1 LFVDSSLVA
10 AAAANSSSV
19 YSSLINNFPDF
30 TAVCDVAVVIPL
42 YSYID
47 SIRNLFVIMSSS
59 DRFIISKGHAIIT
72 ILSVVK
78 FVLYYIIL
86 EESVYFYNPDHVKS
100 DYFYR
105 KG

>member
-1 LFVDSSLVA
+1 MYKQTLMKQSETSASHKVVLF
-10 AAAANSSSV
+10 
-19 YSSLINNFPDF
+19 IF
-30 TAVCDVAVVIPL
+30 TPC
-42 YSYID
+42 Y
-47 SIRNLFVIMSSS
+47 
-59 DRFIISKGHAIIT
+59 HAIIT

-78 FVLYYIIL
+78 FALYYIIL

>member
-1 LFVDSSLVA
+1 MYKQTLMKQTETSVSHKVVLFILTPC
-10 AAAANSSSV
+10 
-19 YSSLINNFPDF
+19 Y
-30 TAVCDVAVVIPL
+30 
-42 YSYID
+42 
-47 SIRNLFVIMSSS
+47 
-59 DRFIISKGHAIIT
+59 HAIIT

-78 FVLYYIIL
+78 CALYYTIL